1 MSYPKPLY
9 IPGADDGG
17 EAAQKDLLDLPAYTH
32 MTVLHLLSLLCDA
45 TMHHHATKSIF
56 CALDLLRVLGHASYD
71 DACFKDCITEYLWE
85 LQKVFQ
91 KHSKSWAKLHG
102 ERERDEAKSPF
113 SVDVFDQNLVYIVA
127 EVLKL
132 RKGCDAKMLVPRK
145 MQSYLCTFFNN
156 ECVAMCSPQSQEC
169 LFPYIEQIDGTLTLK
184 KDKSK
189 EVLANFLRLSKDLRD
204 LRLNS
209 NSSIEDNMKSAKL
222 VLGILPTVIG
232 MGDTEYFD
240 HIFRL
245 ILRLLMRTN
254 WKFVMK
260 DGCEPTVYADLQTAF
275 RMILSQSCVK
285 VRAKAYRIW
294 LEAIVECAP
303 GDYKVVLNPLTNRSI
318 MSIVVVFG
326 LNDTETKDNVS

>member
-1 MSYPKPLY
+1 
-9 IPGADDGG
+9 
-17 EAAQKDLLDLPAYTH
+17 
-32 MTVLHLLSLLCDA
+32 
-45 TMHHHATKSIF
+45 
-56 CALDLLRVLGHASYD
+56 
-71 DACFKDCITEYLWE
+71 
-85 LQKVFQ
+85 
-91 KHSKSWAKLHG
+91 
-102 ERERDEAKSPF
+102 
-113 SVDVFDQNLVYIVA
+113 
-127 EVLKL
+127 
-132 RKGCDAKMLVPRK
+132 
-145 MQSYLCTFFNN
+145 
-156 ECVAMCSPQSQEC
+156 MCSPQSQEC

-209 NSSIEDNMKSAKL
+209 NSSIEENMKSAKL

-275 RMILSQSCVK
+275 QMILSQ
-285 VRAKAYRIW
+285 
-294 LEAIVECAP
+294 
-303 GDYKVVLNPLTNRSI
+303 
-318 MSIVVVFG
+318 
-326 LNDTETKDNVS
+326 